1 VEEGKGRAKRKVKRK
16 GGKGKRRGKG
26 KFEKRG
32 GKGKERVIKVNKA
45 R

>member
-1 VEEGKGRAKRKVKRK
+1 VEESK
-16 GGKGKRRGKG
+16 GGAKGKVEKRRGKG
-26 KFEKRG
+26 KRKGKGKFERKG